1 MSFRCKTLWISDVH
15 LGTSASRAA
24 DLLEFLTSVHAEKI
38 YLVGDIVDLERM
50 QVRPQ
55 FPGVHRQLVS
65 LLIRLAN
72 TSTDVVFIPG
82 NHDYQFRDLAGTD
95 ICGIPV
101 RLEAEHL
108 TGDGRRLLITHGDI
122 LDSRIRHGTNLE
134 RFGAAAYGVLQQL
147 DVLIN
152 QLRSRLGHDYV
163 SIMSQVKRRLS
174 SANEYIHRFEEVAAG
189 YARERGFD
197 GIVCGHI
204 HRPGIRDIGGTLYAN
219 DGDWV
224 EHRTALAED
233 DNGTLAILRWEAGG
247 VYARDV
253 AGIEEAPP
261 IAA

>member
-1 MSFRCKTLWISDVH
+1 MFSCKTLWISDVH

-24 DLLEFLTSVHAEKI
+24 DLLEFLSSVQAEKI
-38 YLVGDIVDLERM
+38 YLVGDIIDLERM
-50 QVRPQ
+50 RVRPQ
-55 FPGVHRQLVS
+55 FPDVHRQLVS
-65 LLIRLAN
+65 LLIHLAS
-72 TSTDVVFIPG
+72 TSTDIVFIPG
-82 NHDYQFRDLAGTD
+82 NHDYQFRDLAGSD

-101 RLEAEHL
+101 RLEAEHV
-108 TGDGRRLLITHGDI
+108 TGEGRRLLIAHGDI
-122 LDSRIRHGTNLE
+122 LDSRIRQGTNLE
-134 RFGAAAYGVLQQL
+134 KFGAAAYGVLQQL

-163 SIMSQVKRRLS
+163 SIMSQVKHRLS
-174 SANEYIHRFEEVAAG
+174 SANEYIRRFEEVAAN
-189 YARERGFD
+189 YACERGFD

-233 DNGTLAILRWEAGG
+233 SSGALAILRWEAGRVRTG
-247 VYARDV
+247 AV
-253 AGIEEAPP
+253 AGIAEVPP